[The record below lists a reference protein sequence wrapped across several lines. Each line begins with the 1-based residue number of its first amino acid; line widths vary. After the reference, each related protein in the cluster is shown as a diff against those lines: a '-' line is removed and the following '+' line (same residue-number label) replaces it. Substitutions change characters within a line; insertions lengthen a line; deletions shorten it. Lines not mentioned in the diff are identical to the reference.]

1 MRVRGWIS
9 TFIAGLLIFAWAG
22 AQGASDEKARA
33 ALAPTGKLRVA
44 FFSAPIYG
52 VKDPATGSLKGL
64 GIDLGS
70 GLAKH
75 LGVPFEPVPYRDL
88 AELIKSAKDG
98 KWDVAVMT
106 TNPQRAEVLDFSNPY
121 LLVEQG
127 YLVRA
132 GVPIATMSDVDKV
145 GIRVGSVN
153 KSSSGNLLSQKL
165 KNAKL
170 VLVNNLAELEQLIT
184 SGKVDVI
191 AIGKTFL
198 FKVSAK
204 LPGSRVLDGSL
215 LDETAAMGVIKGRS
229 PAGLAYVNQFIE
241 EAKSGGV
248 VKTAIERDKLRGV
261 RVASAK

>member
-1 MRVRGWIS
+1 MRVRDRIS
-9 TFIAGLLIFAWAG
+9 MVVAGLLILAG
-22 AQGASDEKARA
+22 AGVQGASDEKARA

-52 VKDPATGSLKGL
+52 VKDPATGNLKGL

-70 GLAKH
+70 GLAKR

-88 AELIKSAKDG
+88 AELIKSTKDG

-106 TNPQRAEVLDFSNPY
+106 TNAQRAAVLDFSNPY

-127 YLVRA
+127 FLVRA
-132 GVPIATMSDVDKV
+132 GVPIATMSEVDKA

-153 KSSSGNLLSQKL
+153 KSSSGNRLAQTL

-170 VLVNNLAELEQLIT
+170 VLVNNLAELEELIT
-184 SGKVDVI
+184 SRKVDVI

-215 LDETAAMGVIKGRS
+215 LDETAAMGVVKGRN

-241 EAKSGGV
+241 QAKAGGV
-248 VKTAIERDKLRGV
+248 VKTAIERDNLRGV
-261 RVASAK
+261 RVAPPK

>member
-1 MRVRGWIS
+1 MRVQGWMSIVV
-9 TFIAGLLIFAWAG
+9 AGLLIFAGAG
-22 AQGASDEKARA
+22 VQGASDEKARA

-52 VKDPATGSLKGL
+52 VKDPATGNLKGL

-70 GLAKH
+70 GLAKR

-88 AELIKSAKDG
+88 ADLITSAKDG

-106 TNPQRAEVLDFSNPY
+106 TNAKRAEVFDFSNPY

-127 YLVRA
+127 FLVRA
-132 GVPIATMSDVDKV
+132 GVPIATMADVDKA
-145 GIRVGSVN
+145 GIQVGSVN
-153 KSSSGNLLSQKL
+153 KSASGNHLSQTL

-170 VLVNNLAELEQLIT
+170 VLVNNLAELEELIT
-184 SGKVDVI
+184 SGKVDAI

-198 FKVSAK
+198 FRVSAK

-215 LDETAAMGVIKGRS
+215 LDEPAAMGVVKGHD
-229 PAGLAYVNQFIE
+229 PAGLAFVNQFIE
-241 EAKSGGV
+241 EAKAGGV

-261 RVASAK
+261 RVAPPK